1 MFLIYICSRN
11 VYFFATFPNLAK
23 VLGANTENMEA
34 PDEIQTSQIQ
44 MKVLAWFQWGSS
56 P

>member
-1 MFLIYICSRN
+1 MFLIYIYSRN

-34 PDEIQTSQIQ
+34 PDETQDSQIQ
-44 MKVLAWFQWGSS
+44 MKILARFQRSSS